1 MNTIYAYV
9 LTTTIYFSLTGME
22 LQRKQ
27 LCNLI
32 PLQHTISNDVKR
44 EIINHANLNLKQ
56 WWYLDKIFEH
66 SSYITSICFDP
77 SGNLLATASS
87 FINGQARIFDIQ
99 KHQEIASFNYGNY
112 RFASVCFYP
121 SKEYLEIASHSGKV
135 QRFNIQKQQ
144 RVLSYELDDSDYL
157 DYFSRPGRFIATVSL
172 FGKVHIF
179 DRQTYQKIDSF
190 SPGSPP
196 YSACCDV
203 EGKLVATTSD
213 DHKIR
218 IFARYADYTLEQL
231 LLKKALLTW
240 LLIEKPNKKI
250 DTPENLIKDVA
261 LKCTIPYKELIT
273 MWSTF
278 PKNMQDAIWK
288 TMSYKIQKYGKE

>member
-9 LTTTIYFSLTGME
+9 LLTTTLSLSLTCME
-22 LQRKQ
+22 
-27 LCNLI
+27 
-32 PLQHTISNDVKR
+32 LQHTISSDAKR
-44 EIINHANLNLKQ
+44 EIINHASLNLKQ

-66 SSYITSICFDP
+66 KNYITAICFDH

-87 FINGQARIFDIQ
+87 FIDGKARIFDIQ
-99 KHQEIASFNYGNY
+99 KHQEITSFDYGNY
-112 RFASVCFYP
+112 KFASVCFYP
-121 SKEYLEIASHSGKV
+121 SKEYLEIASLCGKV
-135 QRFNIQKQQ
+135 HRFDIQKHTK
-144 RVLSYELDDSDYL
+144 VLSYQLDDSNYL
-157 DYFSRPGRFIATVSL
+157 DYFRQPGKLIATVSL
-172 FGKVHIF
+172 FDKVHIF
-179 DRQTYQKIDSF
+179 DKQTHQEIDSF

-203 EGKLVATTSD
+203 EGKLLAIASHDNKV
-213 DHKIR
+213 R
-218 IFARYADYTLEQL
+218 IFARYDDYTLEQL

-250 DTPENLIKDVA
+250 DTLGHLIEDVA